1 MYSCQKRGFAM
12 GHDNLP
18 IKVSS
23 NGRMSIPA
31 KQRKALGLE
40 NGGMVVAT
48 VQDGELR
55 IRTVKAVL
63 DEIQER
69 LAPYRNVEGGGS
81 EGLIRERREEA
92 SREEREYQESL
103 RIRGRS

>member
-1 MYSCQKRGFAM
+1 M
-12 GHDNLP
+12 GHDNHP
-18 IKVSS
+18 IRVSA

-40 NGGMVVAT
+40 GGGMVVAI

-63 DEIQER
+63 DEISAE
-69 LAPYRNVEGGGS
+69 LAPRLKASGFTVDQ
-81 EGLIRERREEA
+81 LIAERRAEFARDEQEYQDYLRER
-92 SREEREYQESL
+92 QTWPK
-103 RIRGRS
+103 

>member
-1 MYSCQKRGFAM
+1 MK
-12 GHDNLP
+12 HDNLP
-18 IKVSS
+18 IKVSP

-31 KQRKALGLE
+31 KQRKALGIE

-55 IRTVKAVL
+55 IRTVEAVL
-63 DEIQER
+63 AEIQRR
-69 LAPYRNVEGGGS
+69 LAPYRGVEGGGS

-92 SREEREYQESL
+92 EREEREYQESL
-103 RIRGRS
+103 SDRRRS

>member
-1 MYSCQKRGFAM
+1 M
-12 GHDNLP
+12 GHDNQP
-18 IKVSS
+18 IKVSPS
-23 NGRMSIPA
+23 GRLSIPA

-63 DEIQER
+63 DEIQEM

-81 EGLIRERREEA
+81 EGLIRDRREEA
-92 SREEREYQESL
+92 AQEEREYQESL
-103 RIRGRS
+103 RARRS

>member
-1 MYSCQKRGFAM
+1 M
-12 GHDNLP
+12 GHDNQP
-18 IKVSS
+18 IKVSA

-31 KQRKALGLE
+31 KQRKALGIE
-40 NGGMVVAT
+40 NGGMVVAA
-48 VQDGELR
+48 VRDGELR

-63 DEIQER
+63 EEIQQM

-92 SREEREYQESL
+92 AREEREYQESL
-103 RIRGRS
+103 SARRRS

>member
-1 MYSCQKRGFAM
+1 M
-12 GHDNLP
+12 GHNNIP
-18 IKVSS
+18 IRVSS

-55 IRTVKAVL
+55 IRTVKTVL
-63 DEIQER
+63 DELRAR
-69 LAPYRNVEGGGS
+69 LAPVLKASGDTVDQFIADRRAEAA
-81 EGLIRERREEA
+81 REEQ
-92 SREEREYQESL
+92 EYQDYVKQ
-103 RIRGRS
+103 RQAWRS